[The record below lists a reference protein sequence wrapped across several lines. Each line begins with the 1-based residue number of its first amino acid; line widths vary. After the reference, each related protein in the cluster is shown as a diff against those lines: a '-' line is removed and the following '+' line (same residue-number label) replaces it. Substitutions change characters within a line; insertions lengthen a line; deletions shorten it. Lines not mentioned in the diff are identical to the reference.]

1 MGTIPSTEVCEKKTK
16 LVKSQNVDERLFLKS
31 NNKLLKDVLI
41 GLMFLDCMQVT
52 LKKLFIWALRKHKV
66 NKNEDKTHILPFKQ
80 EARAEKPGMGRTW
93 NSDPQLEH

>member
-41 GLMFLDCMQVT
+41 GLMFLDCMQGT

-80 EARAEKPGMGRTW
+80 EARAEKPGMGRT
-93 NSDPQLEH
+93 

>member
-52 LKKLFIWALRKHKV
+52 LKTFHLGASQ
-66 NKNEDKTHILPFKQ
+66 TQSKQ
-80 EARAEKPGMGRTW
+80 K
-93 NSDPQLEH
+93 